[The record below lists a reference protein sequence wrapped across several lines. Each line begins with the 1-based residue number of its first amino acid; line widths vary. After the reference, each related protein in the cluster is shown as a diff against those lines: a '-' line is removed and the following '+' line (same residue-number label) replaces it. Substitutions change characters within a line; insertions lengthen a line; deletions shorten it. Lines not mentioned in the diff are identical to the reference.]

1 MRRENWD
8 ERIWNADE
16 ILAQGKGTERKAF
29 LPSFCSLRLGTFFQ
43 PAKRIFETL
52 LARLVPL
59 PLVRFV
65 APGAIDFLL

>member
-1 MRRENWD
+1 MLMRFWLR
-8 ERIWNADE
+8 A
-16 ILAQGKGTERKAF
+16 KGHSAKRFCFPFA
-29 LPSFCSLRLGTFFQ
+29 PCSLRLGTLFQ

-52 LARLVPL
+52 LAHLVPL